1 MSTASFTAI
10 DVVHMRMGECMH
22 VRVGE
27 CVPVCAGEGKTMA
40 GHDAVFA
47 QLMGMGFDPEAIED
61 CQVAMATSSES
72 FSLQAATEWSETQSV
87 VLCCTCFTSPGTTS

>member
-1 MSTASFTAI
+1 
-10 DVVHMRMGECMH
+10 
-22 VRVGE
+22 
-27 CVPVCAGEGKTMA
+27 MA

-72 FSLQAATEWSETQSV
+72 FSLQAATEWSAV
-87 VLCCTCFTSPGTTS
+87 VICTVHCINTCTLKAMQHKPNPKDLVS